1 MSVNDDIRNYYEQ
14 LVVDHIYAQGIHLRY
29 GKEFIADLCCLVLN
43 KLPPRYI
50 RYEVDMAFF
59 LSQQERAD
67 MNARVKETV
76 QSVLTYL
83 EQRQKEDPNEEE
95 RRR

>member
-1 MSVNDDIRNYYEQ
+1 MSVTDDIRNYYEQ
-14 LVVDHIYAQGIHLRY
+14 IVVDHIYAQDIHLRY
-29 GKEFIADLCCLVLN
+29 SKEFIADLCCLVLN

-67 MNARVKETV
+67 MNERVKETV

-83 EQRQKEDPNEEE
+83 DQRQEDDPNEED